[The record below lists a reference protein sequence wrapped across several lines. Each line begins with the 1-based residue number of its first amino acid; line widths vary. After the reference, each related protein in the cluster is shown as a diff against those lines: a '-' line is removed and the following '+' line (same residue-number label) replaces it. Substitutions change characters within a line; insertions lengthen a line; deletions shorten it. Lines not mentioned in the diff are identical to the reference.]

1 MKDCVNILW
10 RNGFG
15 NQLFQYA
22 YGRIIAEQQGWELV
36 HSGKGRGCMV
46 DLLDY
51 KFISE
56 PSDITRINNNYVS
69 KLIIDYNRQ
78 QAVELE
84 TPHMY
89 TPYLDKIRSFYPK
102 IPKTNTTG
110 LVVHLRL
117 GDNGPNVY
125 TPFEWY
131 KKAIEDNNITF
142 DKLFLVTDGPT
153 SHDAMKFKN
162 YYNAE
167 IYSTKPINTVSE
179 RSNAIKETIDDFNF
193 IRKFD
198 KILFSNSTFAWW
210 AGLLSTASEIYF
222 NNEWQPNHY
231 NGMIKLGETNYKN
244 WIGISPFSLKDH

>member
-1 MKDCVNILW
+1 
-10 RNGFG
+10 
-15 NQLFQYA
+15 
-22 YGRIIAEQQGWELV
+22 
-36 HSGKGRGCMV
+36 
-46 DLLDY
+46 
-51 KFISE
+51 
-56 PSDITRINNNYVS
+56 
-69 KLIIDYNRQ
+69 
-78 QAVELE
+78 
-84 TPHMY
+84 MY

-142 DKLFLVTDGPT
+142 DKLFLVTDCPT
-153 SHDAMKFKN
+153 SPDAMKFKN

-193 IRKFD
+193 IRY
-198 KILFSNSTFAWW
+198 
-210 AGLLSTASEIYF
+210 GV
-222 NNEWQPNHY
+222 
-231 NGMIKLGETNYKN
+231 
-244 WIGISPFSLKDH
+244 